1 MKNEQ
6 IIGAF
11 SVSMPKYRL
20 TDETKEQIISA
31 LKQKQKRNRAKN
43 SKIMKKRLQFSFLP
57 YNMGIDFQVIK

>member
-31 LKQKQKRNRAKN
+31 LKQTKAKS
-43 SKIMKKRLQFSFLP
+43 SKEFKNNEKSVCNFSFLP